1 MTAREQ
7 LQHVGVF
14 QMEQG
19 GCTATLQAAARL
31 RGEGV
36 FGLPPGDPIQA
47 FPIAC
52 LPGAPAGWV
61 REAGSYVIEVDKEHG
76 LWFDWT
82 DNNPYNTA
90 VVPSVKGMNPITRQK
105 IEQLRVEQ
113 YHDKCPMHDVAF
125 SHDRFCEKCGYKWPA
140 QNYVA
145 APNTLWWDGFRQAD
159 GTVRQF
165 FFSEDE
171 IRDIASAVIG
181 KENTVPAFGFAFFR
195 PKKQRV
201 IEVCKKYE
209 DVAIYV
215 AQTLSDKHHSG
226 MHKLFDDSY
235 THVTTT
241 GGGGTKSAG
250 FSPELNVCDSI
261 ESCMHTEDELTLND
275 CGADNSLQGTKCCT
289 LSASAAPR
297 GFTRGVVQ
305 TKSAMMFTSAVNKK
319 LFDAAK
325 TEERRVKSVSVGGG
339 AQIRQNLQPDTLAAD
354 DWKPEPHAIIRLYF
368 VFKEQMDQILNGG
381 VVSVAGKPEG
391 FMAGL
396 PVG

>member
-1 MTAREQ
+1 M
-7 LQHVGVF
+7 F

-47 FPIAC
+47 IPIAC

-61 REAGSYVIEVDKEHG
+61 REAGSYVIEVDTEHG
-76 LWFDWT
+76 LWFDWRGN
-82 DNNPYNTA
+82 DANNTA

-105 IEQLRVEQ
+105 IEQLRIEQ
-113 YHDKCPMHDVAF
+113 YHDKCPLHDVAF
-125 SHDRFCEKCGYKWPA
+125 SHDRFCEQCGYKWPA

-171 IRDIASAVIG
+171 MRDIASAVIG

-195 PKKQRV
+195 PKQQRV
-201 IEVCKKYE
+201 IEVRQRHE
-209 DVAIYV
+209 DVAIYM
-215 AQTLSDKHHSG
+215 AQVLSNKSHSGG
-226 MHKLFDDSY
+226 MHKLCGDGCY
-235 THVTTT
+235 TA
-241 GGGGTKSAG
+241 GGNMKNLG
-250 FSPELNVCDSI
+250 FAPELNVCDSI
-261 ESCMHTEDELTLND
+261 ESFMPTVDELTLND
-275 CGADNSLQGTKCCT
+275 IGADNSMQGTKCCT

-297 GFTRGVVQ
+297 GHSTGVTRGVVQ
-305 TKSAMMFTSAVNKK
+305 TKSAMMFTSAVNNKP
-319 LFDAAK
+319 FDAARK
-325 TEERRVKSVSVGGG
+325 EERRVKSVSVGGG

-368 VFKEQMDQILNGG
+368 VFKEQMDQILTGG